1 MIEHG
6 FLDKQWQIKYEDA
19 NAGSLNLKS
28 EWLPDETPTA
38 VKNAKGKK
46 KKVVKKD
53 TGFDGEMIGDKKTG
67 KC

>member
-1 MIEHG
+1 MH
-6 FLDKQWQIKYEDA
+6 
-19 NAGSLNLKS
+19 LKS
-28 EWLPDETPTA
+28 EWLPDETPAA